1 MEVDPDTRV
10 REAMNTDAQP
20 SPRSFLTIAGGV
32 LIFLAVVLL
41 IYFAYLT
48 TRPVLLALVAAA
60 AIASLTTRLFAWLVR
75 KLRGR
80 RRLAAVL
87 AVLTLAVCVFAPFG
101 ILGTLVVQRLVLE
114 GTELVHNVAPGGALS
129 VERLAPHL
137 GPLGPLLER
146 ATAEL
151 RPKLMAAGPE
161 IASSIGAFATTAGR
175 AAVRIG
181 IGLFL
186 FAVALY
192 YFLLDGRAWRER
204 AVRLIPLP
212 QADTRMFFERF
223 RQVSAAVLVGN
234 FGTALVQAA
243 VATLGY
249 FIFGAPVP
257 LIWGAAT
264 LFAALLPLVGPALV
278 WLPVALVVGVNQ
290 GWLRGGGLAL
300 YGLLVVGTVDN
311 IVRPLLTRRGLQ
323 LHPLWVFVG
332 VFGGVLAFGFVG
344 LFVGPLVVALMITV
358 LDVYERHVSGDP
370 VRGEPAKATT
380 PVAPSR

>member
-1 MEVDPDTRV
+1 MEVEPDPRV
-10 REAMNTDAQP
+10 RAAMSTDAQL

-60 AIASLTTRLFAWLVR
+60 AIASLATRFFAWLVR
-75 KLRGR
+75 RLRGR

-87 AVLTLAVCVFAPFG
+87 AVLTLSVCVFAPFG
-101 ILGTLVVQRLVLE
+101 ILGTVVVQRLVVE
-114 GTELVHNVAPGGALS
+114 GTELVHNIGQGGSLS

-137 GPLGPLLER
+137 GPLGPPLER
-146 ATAEL
+146 AAAEL
-151 RPKLMAAGPE
+151 RPKLMAAAPE
-161 IASSIGAFATTAGR
+161 IASSIGAFATYAGQ
-175 AAVRIG
+175 AAVHIG

-186 FAVALY
+186 FAIALY
-192 YFLLDGRAWRER
+192 YCLLDGHAWRER

-212 QADTRMFFERF
+212 QAETRMFFERF

-249 FIFGAPVP
+249 FIFGASVP

-278 WLPVALVVGVNQ
+278 WLPVALMVGIEH
-290 GWLRGGGLAL
+290 GWLRGGGLSL
-300 YGLLVVGTVDN
+300 YGILVVGTVDN
-311 IVRPLLTRRGLQ
+311 IVRPLLTKRGLQ

-344 LFVGPLVVALMITV
+344 LFTGPLVVALAITV

-370 VRGEPAKATT
+370 SRGEPAKAMT
-380 PVAPSR
+380 PIPPSR